1 MADLQELQKQLNNI
15 EELLGLLVHVSD
27 EKVPQLRND
36 INDIVKNIKGGLD
49 KEELAL
55 QIKTIFN
62 QIINQ
67 SDYAKLQANI
77 ESTTKKMIDA
87 VESSSRQVDR
97 WRDGYQTRSK
107 WYFVLISLV
116 VGLGIGVGG
125 SYYLAFKNL
134 KEYQQSDLQRYQDVI
149 NSNDAYAR
157 FVNSSCKNKQ
167 SFANFVYGYQ
177 KPFDCNKSW
186 LSSASLIKQP

>member
-97 WRDGYQTRSK
+97 WRDGYQTRNR
-107 WYFVLISLV
+107 WYFALISLV

-134 KEYQQSDLQRYQDVI
+134 KEYQQSDLKRYQDVI
-149 NSNDAYAR
+149 NSNDVYAR

-167 SFANFVYGYQ
+167 NFANFVYGNQ
-177 KPFDCNKSW
+177 KPFDCNKEW
-186 LSSASLIKQP
+186 LSSGSLIKQP